1 MVNIEL
7 KNPKKSTYYST
18 RIADEGTNPKKAWK
32 TINNLL
38 RRKSIQGST
47 KQL

>member
-1 MVNIEL
+1 MNIEL
-7 KNPKKSTYYST
+7 KNAKKEYYST
-18 RIADEGTNPKKAWK
+18 RIADEGNNSKKAWK

-38 RRKSIQGST
+38 GRKN